1 MLKCVKVGE
10 KCFIGEGLTPA
21 TSGVEKVNILSIGVN
36 LNLKVG
42 LVPMETTGSGVSNQL
57 KVCIRAVRLLLVKC
71 YNKKMFYVTLQ
82 LGHLSVNAAL
92 GG

>member
-21 TSGVEKVNILSIGVN
+21 KSGVKKVNTLSIGVN
-36 LNLKVG
+36 STLKVG

-57 KVCIRAVRLLLVKC
+57 KVCKRAVRLLLVKY
-71 YNKKMFYVTLQ
+71 YNKKMVYVTLQ
-82 LGHLSVNAAL
+82 LGHLSVNSAL